1 MNIKVTPEICFFQIW
16 KTIFVFSDVAFIK
29 AIDKQKLTPA
39 SVKQNCIESAA
50 LKMKASAKLPIANE
64 CSLFKI

>member
-39 SVKQNCIESAA
+39 SGDWW
-50 LKMKASAKLPIANE
+50 AKLHWICCGKNE
-64 CSLFKI
+64 GKR